1 MRKFQ
6 RGAVVAAAIVG
17 LSALG
22 AGISFADGND
32 GAPVPV
38 TAVANSSAN
47 AVAVGGGYYF
57 QPQAAAPQE
66 QAQPEAAPQEQAQPQ
81 EQGSNG

>member
-6 RGAVVAAAIVG
+6 RGAVVAAAIMG

-38 TAVANSSAN
+38 SAVANSSAN

-57 QPQAAAPQE
+57 QPQAAPQE
-66 QAQPEAAPQEQAQPQ
+66 QAQPEAAPEEQAQPE